1 MENAG
6 KKSPGIQD
14 EGQPVCSIISGE
26 GDSDLITVRT
36 HQMGDIG
43 YLIYQHACF
52 YSREH
57 GFDISFESYVAGTMI
72 KFIDNYNEKKERLW
86 IVEKDSRIMGSIAI
100 VYVDDATAQLRW
112 FLLDAEIRGRGLG
125 KKLIAAALDFCR
137 EKKYK
142 KVMLMT
148 SSKTTAA
155 RAMYAKNGFK
165 IKETKRHKIW
175 GQQMDEEIW
184 ELELE

>member
-6 KKSPGIQD
+6 KKRTGVRDSDQPGR
-14 EGQPVCSIISGE
+14 SIISGE
-26 GDSDLITVRT
+26 GDSDLVAVRT

-52 YSREH
+52 YSKEY

-86 IVEKDSRIMGSIAI
+86 IVEKDGRIMGSIAI
-100 VYVDDATAQLRW
+100 VYVDNETAQLRW

-125 KKLIAAALDFCR
+125 KKLISSSSGFLQR
-137 EKKYK
+137 EK
-142 KVMLMT
+142 
-148 SSKTTAA
+148 
-155 RAMYAKNGFK
+155 
-165 IKETKRHKIW
+165 I
-175 GQQMDEEIW
+175 
-184 ELELE
+184 

>member
-1 MENAG
+1 MENAE
-6 KKSPGIQD
+6 KKRPGVRD
-14 EGQPVCSIISGE
+14 ADQPGRSIISGE
-26 GDSDLITVRT
+26 GDSDLIAVRT
-36 HQMGDIG
+36 HQMGDFG

-52 YSREH
+52 YSKEY

-72 KFIDNYNEKKERLW
+72 KFIDNYNENKERLW
-86 IVEKDSRIMGSIAI
+86 IVEKDGRIMGSIAI
-100 VYVDDATAQLRW
+100 VYVDNETAQLRW

-155 RAMYAKNGFK
+155 RALYAKNGFK
-165 IKETKRHKIW
+165 ITETKRHKIW

-184 ELELE
+184 ELGLE